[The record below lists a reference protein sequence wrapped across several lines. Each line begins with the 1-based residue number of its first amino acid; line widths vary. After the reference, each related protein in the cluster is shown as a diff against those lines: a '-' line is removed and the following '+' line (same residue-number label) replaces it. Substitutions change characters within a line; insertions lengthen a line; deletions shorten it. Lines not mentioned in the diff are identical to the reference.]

1 MTAPARRRAWRWL
14 RLLGGAVVV
23 AVVVRQVGAGPF
35 IDGIRAIDLR
45 SIAAAAAIT
54 ALTTLC
60 CAWRWRLVAHAL
72 GVDLPA
78 RRAYAAYYRS
88 QFLDATL
95 PGGVLG
101 DVHRGV
107 VRGRAIGD
115 VGHGLRAVL
124 WERVAG
130 QIVQVVLA
138 WVLLGVLPSPV
149 HRFML
154 IVALVAVTMVLGT
167 LALGQLLARHGP
179 VFLAHLVQ
187 TAVADLGAISASAW
201 FGIVLTSC
209 AAVAGYAAIFLLAT
223 HAMGAT
229 VSPMRLLPLVMLVL
243 VAAAVPVNVAGFGP
257 REGVAAWA
265 FSAAGLD
272 AGQGVAI
279 AAAYGILVWVACLPG
294 AVVLVLG
301 WLRRDGHVPRR

>member
-1 MTAPARRRAWRWL
+1 MWRWL
-14 RLLGGAVVV
+14 RLLGGAVVI
-23 AVVVRQVGAGPF
+23 AAVVRQAGAGPF

-45 SIAAAAAIT
+45 SIAAAAGIT

-72 GVDLPA
+72 GVDLPLW
-78 RRAYAAYYRS
+78 RAYPAYYRS

-130 QIVQVVLA
+130 QIVQVVVAL
-138 WVLLGVLPSPV
+138 VLLAVLPSPV

-154 IVALVAVTMVLGT
+154 IVALAVVTAVLGV
-167 LALGQLLARHGP
+167 LALVQLLAHHGP
-179 VFLAHLVQ
+179 AFLAQVVNA
-187 TAVADLGAISASAW
+187 AVADLGAISARAW
-201 FGIVLTSC
+201 LGIVLTSC
-209 AAVAGYAAIFLLAT
+209 AALAGYAAIFLVAA
-223 HAMGAT
+223 HAIRASI
-229 VSPMRLLPLVMLVL
+229 SPMHLLPLVMLVL
-243 VAAAVPVNVAGFGP
+243 VAAAVPLNIAGFGP

-265 FSAAGLD
+265 FGADGLD
-272 AGQGVAI
+272 PGQGVAI
-279 AAAYGILVWVACLPG
+279 AAIYGVLSWIACSPG
-294 AVVLVLG
+294 AVVLVRG
-301 WLRRDGHVPRR
+301 WLRRDNRAPRR